1 MKNSWK
7 SLRLNGLVVVVKA
20 VVTRSKPKKISSRCK
35 KLENNIF
42 VVTHSNFVVI
52 LFFKIRRTIGP
63 NSKNSWNCWIIPV
76 QATNFECK
84 GQATGNGSYVN
95 LQKLACKNSWNH
107 FGWTYFRRILSI
119 WNHCAMLHRPTNKN
133 YQSSWPWLSYISQ
146 LPIRP
151 TLFKCPLIKLSN
163 QSVGTQTFNRP
174 LKKNGSRL

>member
-1 MKNSWK
+1 MHSERQIHLKNLSQK
-7 SLRLNGLVVVVKA
+7 KYKQSIVVVVVKA
-20 VVTRSKPKKISSRCK
+20 VVTRNKPKKISSRCK

-95 LQKLACKNSWNH
+95 LHNLKMKNSWKSLRLN
-107 FGWTYFRRILSI
+107 GLVVVVKAVVTRSKPKKIPSR
-119 WNHCAMLHRPTNKN
+119 CK
-133 YQSSWPWLSYISQ
+133 
-146 LPIRP
+146 
-151 TLFKCPLIKLSN
+151 KLENDIFVVTHSDF
-163 QSVGTQTFNRP
+163 SGFFWE
-174 LKKNGSRL
+174 S